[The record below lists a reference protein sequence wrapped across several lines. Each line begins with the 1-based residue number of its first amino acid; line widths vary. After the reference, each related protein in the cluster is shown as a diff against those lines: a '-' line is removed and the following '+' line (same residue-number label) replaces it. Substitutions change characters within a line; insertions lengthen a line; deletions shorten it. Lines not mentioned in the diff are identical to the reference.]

1 MLLPHL
7 NVFWSLNKFWEY
19 AEGEWSRK
27 NLMKILIFRGRSAQ
41 KCSAPQNVLRQKMS
55 LRLSCSLSPT
65 NVGSAKL
72 FPTFKSLNVILKFYT
87 TRLWFEKSHSTHMF
101 PSRTSLLTSLHT
113 QAFLVGCVCLFSPPW
128 TGMGR
133 FHMCSLEG
141 LELTQF
147 GSNLCHFKYISKSFF
162 LKQSDRCY
170 VGSAVSGTINN
181 KARYATQQNR
191 VKGLLSRSRIRPRMR

>member
-1 MLLPHL
+1 MFCYIHVRMKLSYDVSMLLPHL

-101 PSRTSLLTSLHT
+101 PSRTSLLTSFAYT
-113 QAFLVGCVCLFSPPW
+113 
-128 TGMGR
+128 
-133 FHMCSLEG
+133 SLPG
-141 LELTQF
+141 
-147 GSNLCHFKYISKSFF
+147 
-162 LKQSDRCY
+162 
-170 VGSAVSGTINN
+170 
-181 KARYATQQNR
+181 
-191 VKGLLSRSRIRPRMR
+191 RMRLFIFSALNWYWKVSHVQLRGTGTDTVWVESLSFQIYIEEFFPQAE